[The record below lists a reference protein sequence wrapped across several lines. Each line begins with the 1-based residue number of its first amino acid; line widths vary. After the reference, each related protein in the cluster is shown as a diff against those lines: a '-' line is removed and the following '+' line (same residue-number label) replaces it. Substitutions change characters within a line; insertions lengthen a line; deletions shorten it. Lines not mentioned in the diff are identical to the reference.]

1 MRAMTVRAVECLSAR
16 EAITACP
23 FDPGRQIQRFQ
34 RYIETSDWDE
44 RLVRYLTRF
53 DKTFLHTVVFLGLSI
68 LLSWLLYS

>member
-1 MRAMTVRAVECLSAR
+1 MRAMTVRDVECLSAR
-16 EAITACP
+16 EAITVCP
-23 FDPGRQIQRFQ
+23 FDLGRQIQRFQ

-44 RLVRYLTRF
+44 RLVRYLTSF

>member
-1 MRAMTVRAVECLSAR
+1 MRAMTVRDVECLSAR
-16 EAITACP
+16 EAITGCP
-23 FDPGRQIQRFQ
+23 FDFGRQIQRFQ

-44 RLVRYLTRF
+44 RLVRYVTRF

>member
-1 MRAMTVRAVECLSAR
+1 MRAMTVRDVECLSAR
-16 EAITACP
+16 ETITICP
-23 FDPGRQIQRFQ
+23 FDLGRQIQRFQ

-44 RLVRYLTRF
+44 RLVRYLARF